1 MDVKT
6 INQLENLNID
16 DMKPIISPWIIKD
29 ELPMTNET
37 ISKIMLYRK
46 TVNDILNNKDNRII
60 AISGPCS
67 IHDFD
72 AAIDYA
78 IKLKKIANKYP
89 KLFIIMRVYF
99 EKPRTKVGWKGII
112 NDPDINNTFNINK
125 GIRLARQLLI
135 KITEIGLPVGGE
147 FLDTVIPQYISELVT
162 WGAIGAR
169 TVESQV
175 HRELVSG
182 LSMPV
187 GFKNNTAG
195 NIQVAIDSVVASQNP
210 HCFMGITNEGT
221 PAIITTKGNPNTHI
235 ILRGGSGGP
244 NYDEINVGHTI
255 DMLNKSQLSN
265 TGIIIDCSHGNSQKI
280 YQNQIKVASDVKRQI
295 NLGQSRIKGFMLESN
310 LVEGNQKCD
319 LKDKLVYGMSITDA
333 CINLNTTEE
342 IFALF

>member
-6 INQLENLNID
+6 INQLENLNIN

-29 ELPMTNET
+29 ELPVTKDM
-37 ISKIMLYRK
+37 ISNIMCYRNI
-46 TVNDILNNKDNRII
+46 VNDILSDQDKRII
-60 AISGPCS
+60 AVSGPCS
-67 IHDFD
+67 IHDYD

-78 IKLKKIANKYP
+78 LKLKKISIKYP

-112 NDPDINNTFNINK
+112 NDPDIDNTFNINK

-147 FLDTVIPQYISELVT
+147 FLDTIIPQYISDLVT

-169 TVESQV
+169 TVESQI

-187 GFKNNTAG
+187 GFKNNTSG

-210 HCFMGITNEGT
+210 HCFLGVTNEGT
-221 PAIITTKGNPNTHI
+221 PAIITTKGNLSTHI
-235 ILRGGSGGP
+235 ILRGGSDSP
-244 NYDEINVGHTI
+244 NYDEFNVTKTIN
-255 DMLNKSQLSN
+255 MLDKSELSK

-280 YQNQIKVASDVKRQI
+280 YQNQIKVAQDVRKQI
-295 NLGQSRIKGFMLESN
+295 SSGQSRIKGFMLESN

-319 LKDKLVYGMSITDA
+319 SKDKLIYGKSITDA
-333 CINLNTTEE
+333 CINLDTTEE
-342 IFALF
+342 IFSLF